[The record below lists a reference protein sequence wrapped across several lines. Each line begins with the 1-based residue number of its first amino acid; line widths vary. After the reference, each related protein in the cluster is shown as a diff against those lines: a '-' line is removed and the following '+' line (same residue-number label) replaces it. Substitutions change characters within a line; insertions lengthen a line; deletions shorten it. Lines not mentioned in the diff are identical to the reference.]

1 MGVSPQMKEFNRNIE
16 FGRILYKIVY
26 MYNLNVYAWG
36 DDMMEV
42 LEAIST
48 MRFLKVV
55 WYNWFEHWKIVN
67 RKLYRKKVGK
77 SIKTVGNWFYAYC

>member
-1 MGVSPQMKEFNRNIE
+1 MKEFNRKIE

-48 MRFLKVV
+48 MRCLNVV
-55 WYNWFEHWKIVN
+55 
-67 RKLYRKKVGK
+67 
-77 SIKTVGNWFYAYC
+77 

>member
-1 MGVSPQMKEFNRNIE
+1 MRVSDKMKEYNRKIE

-42 LEAIST
+42 LEAYKYHEMS
-48 MRFLKVV
+48 
-55 WYNWFEHWKIVN
+55 
-67 RKLYRKKVGK
+67 
-77 SIKTVGNWFYAYC
+77 

>member
-1 MGVSPQMKEFNRNIE
+1 MERYEQEHEDNVSTSGQYISCTSVTDEELEMGVSAQMKEYNRKIE

-42 LEAIST
+42 LKACQYHEMSQFGI
-48 MRFLKVV
+48 
-55 WYNWFEHWKIVN
+55 I
-67 RKLYRKKVGK
+67 
-77 SIKTVGNWFYAYC
+77 